1 MRYGSKAPEIQSL
14 PGLLASLGKEG
25 LNVDTHRNVDLTP
38 ETEGYPGLEHGKS
51 QESATKT
58 EIPLIDTNTRLHL
71 ESGDASP
78 RPQTAWQITARF
90 TRSYCHYYV

>member
-38 ETEGYPGLEHGKS
+38 ETEGYPGLEHGK
-51 QESATKT
+51 
-58 EIPLIDTNTRLHL
+58 RLHL

>member
-1 MRYGSKAPEIQSL
+1 MRYGCKASEIQSL

-38 ETEGYPGLEHGKS
+38 ETVGSPGLEHEKS
-51 QESATKT
+51 QEAVTKT

-71 ESGDASP
+71 ESGVASP
-78 RPQTAWQITARF
+78 RPQIA
-90 TRSYCHYYV
+90 